1 MSYRTKA
8 RRLATN
14 NREYKSLSLDG
25 LGKCKYCPP
34 HKGDNDTGN
43 RSQWGKKVAAKTL
56 YVTGKGRKELP
67 KFMRKWYDKHYDPEY
82 YEYNRKLDSKYEE
95 LDKGYL
101 LDSLEDLSKYLK
113 VNKNKVTQDILE
125 KVCCPHSFGTIYLSN
140 NKLEITINV
149 RRKRKTQNYY
159 QRNYSE

>member
-14 NREYKSLSLDG
+14 NREYKNLSLDG

-67 KFMRKWYDKHYDPEY
+67 KFMRKWYDKHYEDKE
-82 YEYNRKLDSKYEE
+82 ELNSWRKLDNRYYEV
-95 LDKGYL
+95 DKGYL
-101 LDSLEDLSKYLK
+101 ADSLENLGDYLTNK
-113 VNKNKVTQDILE
+113 KNKYATLILND
-125 KVCCPHSFGTIYLSN
+125 VDNIHSSGLISLEN
-140 NKLEITINV
+140 NKLSFEIYV
-149 RRKRKTQNYY
+149 KRKRKATPN
-159 QRNYSE
+159 N

>member
-8 RRLATN
+8 RRSATN
-14 NREYKSLSLDG
+14 NREYKSLSLEG

-34 HKGDNDTGN
+34 HRGDNDRN
-43 RSQWGKKVAAKTL
+43 SRSRWGKKVAAKTL

-95 LDKGYL
+95 VDKGYL
-101 LDSLEDLSKYLK
+101 LDTIEGLGKYLK
-113 VNKNKVTQDILE
+113 ANKNKI
-125 KVCCPHSFGTIYLSN
+125 S
-140 NKLEITINV
+140 
-149 RRKRKTQNYY
+149 
-159 QRNYSE
+159 

>member
-14 NREYKSLSLDG
+14 NREYKNLSLDG

-56 YVTGKGRKELP
+56 YATGKGRKELP

-125 KVCCPHSFGTIYLSN
+125 KVCCPHSSGTIYLSN